1 MIFKDEARA
10 LIYLWEQGF
19 KWLDETE
26 LASRTAAML
35 GRLDQVPSDVL
46 DALDG
51 IMNGKDKRMGTDVY
65 VVTKFLRSLAEE
77 NKPQRAERPLILT
90 L

>member
-10 LIYLWEQGF
+10 LIILWEQGF

-26 LASRTAAML
+26 LASRTAALL
-35 GRLDQVPSDVL
+35 GRLDNVPREVL

-51 IMNGKDKRMGTDVY
+51 VMSGKDKRLGNDIY
-65 VVTKFLRSLAEE
+65 VLTRYLRSLAEE
-77 NKPQRAERPLILT
+77 NQPNRNERPLILT